1 MQEENIDF
9 GGCGRFITSSDGYYI
24 FKTIEPGAYPYPNR
38 GTEWRPRHI
47 HFSLFGSMFIQRLI
61 TQMYFEGDPLIKSC
75 PMVNSIP
82 DINARK
88 LLIGRLD
95 LSKTENEKILGYR
108 FDIIL
113 RGKEQ
118 TFFENKREGM

>member
-1 MQEENIDF
+1 
-9 GGCGRFITSSDGYYI
+9 
-24 FKTIEPGAYPYPNR
+24 
-38 GTEWRPRHI
+38 
-47 HFSLFGSMFIQRLI
+47 MFLQRLI

-95 LSKTENEKILGYR
+95 LSKTENEKILDDR
-108 FDIIL
+108 EKLKFLVEKKFTSDLEKQWL
-113 RGKEQ
+113 RQKLLEYKVK
-118 TFFENKREGM
+118 KRINNHGIRMKN